1 MRKYHLQ
8 QGAAL
13 IELALSIPFM
23 IMLSMIVIEF
33 GRALYE
39 YNTVT
44 KSVRDSVRHL
54 STKIPNTVDQTPDI
68 LCAVAK
74 NLVVYGTKTA
84 GTQPLAPG
92 LKTNAVSCSWQT
104 TGALPLINTV
114 TVTVTGYRFQ
124 SMVSNVFG
132 LQLSDANG
140 GINFGNIAAT
150 MRMPT

>member
-1 MRKYHLQ
+1 MRKYQHQQ

-44 KSVRDSVRHL
+44 KSVRDAARYL
-54 STKIPNTVDQTPDI
+54 SANTPNTLCPD
-68 LCAVAK
+68 AQ
-74 NLVVYGTKTA
+74 NLVVYGTTTV
-84 GTQPLAPG
+84 GSQPLAPG
-92 LKTNAVSCSWQT
+92 LKTSAVSCSWQT

-114 TVTVTGYRFQ
+114 TVTVTGYHFT
-124 SMVSNVFG
+124 SPISSVFG
-132 LQLSDANG
+132 LQLFTNG
-140 GINFGNIAAT
+140 GINFGNITAT
-150 MRMPT
+150 MRTLT

>member
-1 MRKYHLQ
+1 MRKYQHQQ

-44 KSVRDSVRHL
+44 KSVRDAVRYLSVQM
-54 STKIPNTVDQTPDI
+54 PNT
-68 LCAVAK
+68 LCANAQ
-74 NLVVYGTKTA
+74 NLVVYGTTTT

-92 LKTNAVSCSWQT
+92 LKTSAVSCSWQT
-104 TGALPLINTV
+104 TGALPVINTV
-114 TVTVTGYRFQ
+114 TVTVTGYHFT
-124 SMVSNVFG
+124 SPISSVFG
-132 LQLSDANG
+132 LQLFTNG
-140 GINFGNIAAT
+140 GINFGNITAT
-150 MRMPT
+150 MRTLT

>member
-1 MRKYHLQ
+1 MRKYQHRQ

-44 KSVRDSVRHL
+44 KSVRDAARYL
-54 STKIPNTVDQTPDI
+54 SANTPNTLCPD
-68 LCAVAK
+68 AQ
-74 NLVVYGTKTA
+74 NLVVYGTTTE
-84 GTQPLAPG
+84 GSQPLAPG
-92 LKTNAVSCSWQT
+92 LKTSAVSCSWQT

-114 TVTVTGYRFQ
+114 TVTVTGYHF
-124 SMVSNVFG
+124 SSPISSVFG
-132 LQLSDANG
+132 LQLFTNG
-140 GINFGNIAAT
+140 GINFGNITAT
-150 MRMPT
+150 MRTLT

>member
-1 MRKYHLQ
+1 MRKYQHRQ

-44 KSVRDSVRHL
+44 KSVRDAVRYL
-54 STKIPNTVDQTPDI
+54 SAKTPNTLCPD
-68 LCAVAK
+68 AQ
-74 NLVVYGTKTA
+74 NLVVYGTTTA
-84 GTQPLAPG
+84 GSQPLAPG
-92 LKTNAVSCSWQT
+92 LKTSAVSCSWQT

-114 TVTVTGYRFQ
+114 TVTVTGYHFT
-124 SMVSNVFG
+124 SPISSVFG
-132 LQLSDANG
+132 LQLFTNG
-140 GINFGNIAAT
+140 GINFGNITAT
-150 MRMPT
+150 MRTLT

>member
-1 MRKYHLQ
+1 MRKYQHQQ

-44 KSVRDSVRHL
+44 KSVRDAVRYL
-54 STKIPNTVDQTPDI
+54 SANTPNTLCPD
-68 LCAVAK
+68 AQ
-74 NLVVYGTKTA
+74 NLVVYGTTTA
-84 GTQPLAPG
+84 GSQPLAPG
-92 LKTNAVSCSWQT
+92 LKTSAVSCSWQT

-114 TVTVTGYRFQ
+114 TVTVTGYHFT
-124 SMVSNVFG
+124 SPISSVFG
-132 LQLSDANG
+132 LQLFTNG
-140 GINFGNIAAT
+140 GINFGNITAT
-150 MRMPT
+150 MRTLT

>member
-1 MRKYHLQ
+1 MRKYQHRQ

-44 KSVRDSVRHL
+44 KSVRDAARYL
-54 STKIPNTVDQTPDI
+54 SANTPNTLCPD
-68 LCAVAK
+68 AQ
-74 NLVVYGTKTA
+74 NLVVYGTTTA
-84 GTQPLAPG
+84 GSQPLAPG
-92 LKTNAVSCSWQT
+92 LKTSAVSCSWQT

-114 TVTVTGYRFQ
+114 TVTVTGYHF
-124 SMVSNVFG
+124 SSPISSVFG
-132 LQLSDANG
+132 LQLFTNG
-140 GINFGNIAAT
+140 GINFGNITAT
-150 MRMPT
+150 MRTLT

>member
-1 MRKYHLQ
+1 MRKHRSQ

-13 IELALSIPFM
+13 IELALTIPLM

-44 KSVRDSVRHL
+44 KSVRDAVRYL
-54 STKIPNTVDQTPDI
+54 TVQLPPAPTSCPQ
-68 LCAVAK
+68 AAT
-74 NLVVYGTKTA
+74 NLVRYGSLSQ
-84 GTQPLAPG
+84 GTPLAPG
-92 LKTNAVSCSWQT
+92 LASAAITCNWQT
-104 TGALPLINTV
+104 SGTYPLDSTTV
-114 TVTVTGYRFQ
+114 TVTVNGYRFQ

-132 LQLSDANG
+132 LQLFTGG
-140 GINFGNIAAT
+140 GITFGTIAAT

>member
-1 MRKYHLQ
+1 MRKYQHRQ

-44 KSVRDSVRHL
+44 KSVRDAVRYLSVQM
-54 STKIPNTVDQTPDI
+54 PNT
-68 LCAVAK
+68 LCANAQ
-74 NLVVYGTKTA
+74 NLVVYGTTTT

-92 LKTNAVSCSWQT
+92 LKTSAVSCSWQT

-114 TVTVTGYRFQ
+114 TVTVTGYHFT
-124 SMVSNVFG
+124 SPISSVFG
-132 LQLSDANG
+132 LQLFTNG
-140 GINFGNIAAT
+140 GINFGSITAT
-150 MRMPT
+150 MRTLT

>member
-1 MRKYHLQ
+1 MRKYQHQQ

-44 KSVRDSVRHL
+44 KSVRDAVRYLSVQM
-54 STKIPNTVDQTPDI
+54 PNT
-68 LCAVAK
+68 LCANAQ
-74 NLVVYGTKTA
+74 NLVVYGTTTT

-92 LKTNAVSCSWQT
+92 LKTSAVSCSWQT

-114 TVTVTGYRFQ
+114 TVTVTGYHFT
-124 SMVSNVFG
+124 SPVSSVFG
-132 LQLSDANG
+132 LQLFTNG
-140 GINFGNIAAT
+140 GINFGNITAT
-150 MRMPT
+150 MRTLT

>member
-1 MRKYHLQ
+1 MRKYQHQQ

-44 KSVRDSVRHL
+44 KSVRDAVRYLSVQM
-54 STKIPNTVDQTPDI
+54 PNT
-68 LCAVAK
+68 LCANAQ
-74 NLVVYGTKTA
+74 NLVVYGTTTT

-92 LKTNAVSCSWQT
+92 LKTSAVSCSWQT

-114 TVTVTGYRFQ
+114 TVTVTGTTSRHRCPAC
-124 SMVSNVFG
+124 SACSCSPTAVST
-132 LQLSDANG
+132 SA
-140 GINFGNIAAT
+140 ISPP
-150 MRMPT
+150 R

>member
-1 MRKYHLQ
+1 MRKYQHQQ

-44 KSVRDSVRHL
+44 KSVRDAARYL
-54 STKIPNTVDQTPDI
+54 STNTPNTLCPD
-68 LCAVAK
+68 AQ
-74 NLVVYGTKTA
+74 NLVVYGTTTA
-84 GTQPLAPG
+84 GSQPLAPG
-92 LKTNAVSCSWQT
+92 LKTSAVSCSWQT

-114 TVTVTGYRFQ
+114 TVTVTGYHFT
-124 SMVSNVFG
+124 SPISSVFG
-132 LQLSDANG
+132 LQLFTNG
-140 GINFGNIAAT
+140 GINFGNITAT
-150 MRMPT
+150 MRTLT

>member
-39 YNTVT
+39 YNTAT
-44 KSVRDSVRHL
+44 KSVRDAVRYL
-54 STKIPNTVDQTPDI
+54 SAQAPNTLPNAPCPTAAQ
-68 LCAVAK
+68 
-74 NLVVYGTKTA
+74 NLVVYGTTTA
-84 GTQPLAPG
+84 GSKPLVPG
-92 LKTNAVSCSWQT
+92 LKVSAVSCSWQT

-114 TVTVTGYRFQ
+114 TVTVTGYRFT

-140 GINFGNIAAT
+140 GISFGNITAT
-150 MRMPT
+150 MRTLT

>member
-1 MRKYHLQ
+1 MRKYQHQQ

-44 KSVRDSVRHL
+44 KSVRDAVRYLSVQM
-54 STKIPNTVDQTPDI
+54 PNT
-68 LCAVAK
+68 LCANAQ
-74 NLVVYGTKTA
+74 NLVVYGTTTT

-92 LKTNAVSCSWQT
+92 LKTSAVSCSWQT

-114 TVTVTGYRFQ
+114 TVTVTGYHFT
-124 SMVSNVFG
+124 SPISSVFG
-132 LQLSDANG
+132 LQLFTNG
-140 GINFGNIAAT
+140 GINFGNITAT
-150 MRMPT
+150 MRTLT

>member
-1 MRKYHLQ
+1 MRKYQHRQ

-44 KSVRDSVRHL
+44 KSVRDAVRYL
-54 STKIPNTVDQTPDI
+54 SANTPNTLCPD
-68 LCAVAK
+68 AQ
-74 NLVVYGTKTA
+74 NLVVYGTTTA
-84 GTQPLAPG
+84 GSQPLAPG
-92 LKTNAVSCSWQT
+92 LKTSAVSCSWQT

-114 TVTVTGYRFQ
+114 TVTVTGYHFT
-124 SMVSNVFG
+124 SPISSLFG
-132 LQLSDANG
+132 LQLFTNG
-140 GINFGNIAAT
+140 GINFGNITAT
-150 MRMPT
+150 MRTLT

>member
-1 MRKYHLQ
+1 MRKYQHQQ

-44 KSVRDSVRHL
+44 KSVRDAVRYLSVQM
-54 STKIPNTVDQTPDI
+54 PNT
-68 LCAVAK
+68 LCANAQ
-74 NLVVYGTKTA
+74 NLVVYGTTTT

-92 LKTNAVSCSWQT
+92 LKTSAVSCSWQT

-114 TVTVTGYRFQ
+114 TVTVTGYNFT
-124 SMVSNVFG
+124 SPVSGVFG
-132 LQLSDANG
+132 LQLFTNG
-140 GINFGNIAAT
+140 GINFGNITAT
-150 MRMPT
+150 MRTLT

>member
-1 MRKYHLQ
+1 MRKHHLQ

-44 KSVRDSVRHL
+44 KSVRDAVRYL
-54 STKIPNTVDQTPDI
+54 STQAPNTLPNAPCPTEAQ
-68 LCAVAK
+68 
-74 NLVVYGTKTA
+74 NLVVYGSRSTGNT
-84 GTQPLAPG
+84 PLAPG
-92 LKTNAVSCSWQT
+92 LKVGAVSCTWQT
-104 TGALPLINTV
+104 TGTYPLINTV
-114 TVTVTGYRFQ
+114 TVKVTGYRFQ

-132 LQLSDANG
+132 LQLSDAQG
-140 GINFGNIAAT
+140 GITFGNIAAT
-150 MRMPT
+150 MRTQT